1 MIIFFFVIFLI
12 AGIVHIFL
20 GHFADGGLL
29 FGLAA
34 FLGFVA
40 YFIGREVKERR
51 AFLEWLKA
59 KQSDIEKGW
68 SYYRGLKITPQTEVT
83 QYQACMSFII
93 ITSRFRS
100 RFLLVGRDP
109 SFTRFT
115 FTLVTFIFGWWGFPW
130 GFIFT
135 PQAIYRNLRGGYR
148 QTISE
153 LFPKIDDELSGRKIS
168 QRLSTVLANA
178 KAEARG

>member
-1 MIIFFFVIFLI
+1 
-12 AGIVHIFL
+12 
-20 GHFADGGLL
+20 
-29 FGLAA
+29 
-34 FLGFVA
+34 
-40 YFIGREVKERR
+40 
-51 AFLEWLKA
+51 
-59 KQSDIEKGW
+59 
-68 SYYRGLKITPQTEVT
+68 
-83 QYQACMSFII
+83 
-93 ITSRFRS
+93 
-100 RFLLVGRDP
+100 VGRDP

-148 QTISE
+148 QTIAE

>member
-1 MIIFFFVIFLI
+1 MIVLFFGIFAV

-29 FGLAA
+29 LGVAA
-34 FLGFVA
+34 FLGFII
-40 YFIGREVKERR
+40 YFMGREAKERR
-51 AFLEWLKA
+51 AFLEWLKS
-59 KQSDIEKGW
+59 KQSEIEKGW
-68 SYYRGLKITPQTEVT
+68 SYYRGQRITPQTEVT
-83 QYQACMSFII
+83 QYQACMSFLI

-100 RFLLVGRDP
+100 RFLLVGRGP
-109 SFTRFT
+109 SFTRS
-115 FTLVTFIFGWWGFPW
+115 TFILVSLLFGWWGFPW

-148 QTISE
+148 RTIAE
-153 LFPKIDDELSGRKIS
+153 LFPKIDDELSGRKVS
-168 QRLSTVLANA
+168 QKLSTVLANA